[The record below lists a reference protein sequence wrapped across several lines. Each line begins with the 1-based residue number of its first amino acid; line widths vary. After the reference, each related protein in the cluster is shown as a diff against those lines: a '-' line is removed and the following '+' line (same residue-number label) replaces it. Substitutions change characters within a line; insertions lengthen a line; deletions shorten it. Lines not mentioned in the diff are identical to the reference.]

1 MSFWTT
7 WLPFGFL
14 ETSASQREKALKTPC
29 IEEIEDFS
37 VALTCIADGRQS
49 KSALPLESEY
59 FQGAIYSSR
68 GRGYA
73 RYNEDAGALFR
84 DQEGRVYAV
93 ALDQAGGLGGRIRG
107 RASALAAEAILR
119 GFQNLA
125 RNDSSNGSE
134 EVDPIDAMLGAF
146 LSAHKLLLDRKEG
159 EVTTAVAAYL
169 EPNAVYLVNSGDSGA
184 VLFDRDGQMRTRSEM
199 HEYPPPDHACLKH
212 AVGLEPEGC
221 EPTPYA
227 WDLQPGDWL
236 LMGSDGLLDS
246 GMVESDE
253 LAKILSETDSAIDVV
268 NKVCTL
274 ILRRMGTLRAKPDNL
289 TVLLLRA
296 KDHKKA

>member
-29 IEEIEDFS
+29 LEEIEDFS
-37 VALTCIADGRQS
+37 SAMTCIADGRQS
-49 KSALPLESEY
+49 KSAMPLETQY

-73 RYNEDAGALFR
+73 RYNEDAGAMFR
-84 DQEGRVYAV
+84 DGQGRVYAV

-107 RASALAAEAILR
+107 RASALAAECILR

-125 RNDSSNGSE
+125 RHVPATETDE
-134 EVDPIDAMLGAF
+134 LDPIDEMLGAF
-146 LSAHKLLLDRKEG
+146 LAAHKLLLDRKEG

-169 EPNAVYLVNSGDSGA
+169 EPKSVYLVNSGDSGA

-227 WDLQPGDWL
+227 WELNPGDWL
-236 LMGSDGLLDS
+236 VMGSDGLLDS
-246 GMVESDE
+246 GMVESRE
-253 LAKILSETDSAIDVV
+253 FGEILVESANAIDAV

-289 TVLLLRA
+289 TMLLLQV
-296 KDHKKA
+296 KEEKND